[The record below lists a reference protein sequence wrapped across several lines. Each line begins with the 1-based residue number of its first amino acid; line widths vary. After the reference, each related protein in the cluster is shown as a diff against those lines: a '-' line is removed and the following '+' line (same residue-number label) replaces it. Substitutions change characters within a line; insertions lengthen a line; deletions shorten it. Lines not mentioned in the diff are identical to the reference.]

1 MTAKELLKSQEI
13 VVDLQK
19 GVEKRQVKLSKPNRN
34 VVSLALSAAMGG
46 DVLSSTE
53 VVIKNCYVGGT
64 LTKDEILD
72 EVNPEWLFAIHQI
85 VGQIIGS
92 ATAKIKN

>member
-1 MTAKELLKSQEI
+1 
-13 VVDLQK
+13 
-19 GVEKRQVKLSKPNRN
+19 
-34 VVSLALSAAMGG
+34 MGG